1 VRRFA
6 VAAGLACAALLAAGR
21 AQAYC
26 RTTTVHEPV
35 PFDPVQ
41 NGCWTQGK
49 PLAWAAGQRIP
60 YAFTQSPSASI
71 DLFEAAHAAHVA
83 FDAWNGASCFGSAPN
98 VQAYDDGPVS
108 VDAAAN
114 DCGIRGCDSSVHDG
128 LHVIVFD
135 DSSWPFDDPNNTLAM
150 TTVTYG
156 VDSGEI
162 YDADMQVNTW
172 QHAISATEPPLDGT
186 YDLQSILTHEAGH
199 FFGFAHATS
208 TVPIMYAQYQPGH
221 TQLTPDDIDAICA
234 VYPPISS
241 DHSGCGVA
249 AGHAD
254 APGEWIPPVCVL
266 LALLRGA
273 TSRRRR

>member
-1 VRRFA
+1 V
-6 VAAGLACAALLAAGR
+6 CAALLAAGTAR
-21 AQAYC
+21 GYC
-26 RTTTVHEPV
+26 RTSTVHEPV
-35 PFDPVQ
+35 PFDPVES
-41 NGCWTQGK
+41 GCWTQGK

-60 YAFTQSPSASI
+60 YALTQSPSASI
-71 DLFEAAHAAHVA
+71 NLVEATHAAHVA

-98 VQAYDDGPVS
+98 VQAYDDGPIS
-108 VDAAAN
+108 VEEATN
-114 DCGIRGCDSSVHDG
+114 DCGIKSCDPSVHDG

-172 QHAISATEPPLDGT
+172 QHAISATEPPQAGT

-221 TQLTPDDIDAICA
+221 TQLTPDDVDAICA
-234 VYPPISS
+234 VYPPV
-241 DHSGCGVA
+241 DPDPGGCAAA
-249 AGHAD
+249 AGR
-254 APGEWIPPVCVL
+254 PGPQGGWIPLGVLVVL
-266 LALLRGA
+266 LRAV